1 MCFPKV
7 LTRGLT
13 LVAFAL
19 AVAASAIAQQYVI
32 LSRTMGMRTNV
43 LTLRNACANWLA
55 RTGLFEWATAR
66 SVSIL
71 RWAK

>member
-32 LSRTMGMRTNV
+32 LFADYGYANQRVDVTQR
-43 LTLRNACANWLA
+43 LRELA
-55 RTGLFEWATAR
+55 RSNRSFRMGTAR

-71 RWAK
+71 HRAT